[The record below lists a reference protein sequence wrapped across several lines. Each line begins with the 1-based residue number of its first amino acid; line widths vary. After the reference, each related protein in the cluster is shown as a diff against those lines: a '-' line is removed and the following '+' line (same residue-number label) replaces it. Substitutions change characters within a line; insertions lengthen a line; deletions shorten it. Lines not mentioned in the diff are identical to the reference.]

1 MGDERTR
8 AGTTHRPGYRNRTIG
23 ASHRGVEE
31 SESLTKWNAEESN
44 ASELASPTKL
54 SVAGMPRH
62 LPDL

>member
-1 MGDERTR
+1 MGGESRTR
-8 AGTTHRPGYRNRTIG
+8 AGTTQRPGYRNRTIG

-44 ASELASPTKL
+44 ASELAS
-54 SVAGMPRH
+54 VAGMPRH